1 MAKDKKTDEVKTDYP
16 VQVVDPVEA
25 KRPLTLSDMEVAE
38 RRRKTTAIAGD
49 MPYSKD
55 LYVTQIRLELERAA
69 DALFMAGKML
79 LVVKEN
85 EPHGEFVRILEE
97 VLGIP
102 HASAYRM
109 MSAAL
114 KAEAHPKID
123 FTNFDKKSKI
133 YTLLEAPDED
143 LKELEEKGVMA
154 GATLDEWLGMSV
166 KEMRAKIHKLKH
178 DVDKIVK
185 EETKGLK
192 IEVDSLVKQVEKLRA
207 FDPDGKDINW
217 SKEQISVIEKQ
228 FIELQLSIRK
238 LVIDP
243 RLKDNLPAQAAVA
256 QKIYGMERMIK
267 FLIRD
272 WIDTVE
278 PEGK

>member
-1 MAKDKKTDEVKTDYP
+1 MSKDKKADDVKTVTMEP
-16 VQVVDPVEA
+16 LIDPDEA
-25 KRPLTLSDMEVAE
+25 QRALALRGLEVAD
-38 RRRKTTAIAGD
+38 RRHKTKTIEGD

-55 LYVTQIRLELERAA
+55 LYVNQIRAELKRSANS
-69 DALFMAGKML
+69 LLMAGKML

-85 EPHGEFVRILEE
+85 EPHGEFERVVEE
-97 VLGIP
+97 VIGIP
-102 HASAYRM
+102 CRSAYRM
-109 MSAAL
+109 MNVAL
-114 KAEAHPKID
+114 KAEKHPKID
-123 FTNFDKKSKI
+123 VTSFDRISNI
-133 YTLLEAPDED
+133 YTLLEAPEED

-154 GATLDEWLGMSV
+154 GATLDEWSGMSV

-207 FDPDGKDINW
+207 FDPDDKDINW

-243 RLKDNLPAQAAVA
+243 RLKNNLPAQAAVA

-278 PEGK
+278 PEEK